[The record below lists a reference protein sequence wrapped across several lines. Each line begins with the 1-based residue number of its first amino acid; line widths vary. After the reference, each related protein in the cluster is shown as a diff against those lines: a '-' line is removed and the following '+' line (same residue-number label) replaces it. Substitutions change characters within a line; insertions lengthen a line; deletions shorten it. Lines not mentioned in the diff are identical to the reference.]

1 MKRQKYRVVIE
12 HKASFP
18 YTMVAEEGD
27 CVSIGKEDPEM
38 PGWYWCKD
46 KKGVEMWV
54 PSTYLKI
61 EGAKGTF
68 TQDYNSRELD
78 AAVGDVI
85 QYLSETLGWVECLN
99 SEWKYGWIPVNKIS
113 PAIFN

>member
-1 MKRQKYRVVIE
+1 MKRQKYRVVNE

-18 YTMVAEEGD
+18 YSMVAVEGD
-27 CVSIGKEDPEM
+27 YVSIGKEDPEM

-54 PSTYLKI
+54 PSTHLKI

-68 TQDYNSRELD
+68 NQDYNSRELD

-99 SEWKYGWIPVNKIS
+99 SEWKYGWIPANKLIHVTL
-113 PAIFN
+113 